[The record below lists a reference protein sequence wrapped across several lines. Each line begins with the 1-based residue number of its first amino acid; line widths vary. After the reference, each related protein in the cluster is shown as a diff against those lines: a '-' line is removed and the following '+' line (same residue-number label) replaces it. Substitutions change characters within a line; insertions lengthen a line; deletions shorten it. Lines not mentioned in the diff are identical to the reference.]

1 MTPGDTQ
8 EGNMADPATDRSV
21 GRRSG
26 GDKSAADL
34 DGTFAAGEGVIG
46 ASLAMTPAAA
56 LARHVEWL
64 DFALGAA
71 TAEEHWRRERLAK
84 ATKGNRAKRTDRLAE
99 VVAEIEELTALL
111 TGIRDLERRAATAP
125 ATTPRR
131 RGRPPGS
138 KNGTGKRSAS
148 AASAATKPAATKS
161 PAPKAAA
168 PSASATKAPSTGRR
182 RTTAA
187 KASSPAAGTSA
198 RPATTA
204 SSPKPSTARRRRSTS
219 ASAG

>member
-1 MTPGDTQ
+1 
-8 EGNMADPATDRSV
+8 MADASTHRPA

-26 GDKSAADL
+26 SETAAPDL
-34 DGTFAAGEGVIG
+34 DGTFAAAEGVVG

-71 TAEEHWRRERLAK
+71 TAEERWRRERLAK

-111 TGIRDLERRAATAP
+111 TGIRDLERRAAPAP

-148 AASAATKPAATKS
+148 AASAATKASATR
-161 PAPKAAA
+161 P
-168 PSASATKAPSTGRR
+168 SATKAPATGRR
-182 RTTAA
+182 RTTPARA
-187 KASSPAAGTSA
+187 PSSAAGSDAGSAAAAPTVKPTTST
-198 RPATTA
+198 P
-204 SSPKPSTARRRRSTS
+204 RRRRSTS
-219 ASAG
+219 ATAG

>member
-1 MTPGDTQ
+1 
-8 EGNMADPATDRSV
+8 MAHASTDRSV

-26 GDKSAADL
+26 SDSVAADL
-34 DGTFAAGEGVIG
+34 NGTFAAGDGVIG

-71 TAEEHWRRERLAK
+71 PAEEQWRRERLTK

-99 VVAEIEELTALL
+99 VIAEIEELTALL
-111 TGIRDLERRAATAP
+111 TGIRDLEQRAATAP

-138 KNGTGKRSAS
+138 KNGTGKRSTS
-148 AASAATKPAATKS
+148 AASAAKTIEVKGP
-161 PAPKAAA
+161 
-168 PSASATKAPSTGRR
+168 ATKAPATARR

-187 KASSPAAGTSA
+187 KAPAAGSAA
-198 RPATTA
+198 RPATPA
-204 SSPKPSTARRRRSTS
+204 STGTSTTSTPRRKRSTS
-219 ASAG
+219 TTAG

>member
-1 MTPGDTQ
+1 
-8 EGNMADPATDRSV
+8 MADASTDRPT

-26 GDKSAADL
+26 SDTAAADL
-34 DGTFAAGEGVIG
+34 DATFAAGKGVVG

-71 TAEEHWRRERLAK
+71 TAEERWRRERLAK
-84 ATKGNRAKRTDRLAE
+84 ATKGNRSKRTDRLAE

-111 TGIRDLERRAATAP
+111 TGIRDLERRAGPAA

-148 AASAATKPAATKS
+148 AATTK
-161 PAPKAAA
+161 AP
-168 PSASATKAPSTGRR
+168 ATKAPATKAPATGRR
-182 RTTAA
+182 RTPA
-187 KASSPAAGTSA
+187 KAPSRVAGPDAGPAAATPTVKPTTST
-198 RPATTA
+198 P
-204 SSPKPSTARRRRSTS
+204 RRRRSTS
-219 ASAG
+219 ATAG

>member
-1 MTPGDTQ
+1 
-8 EGNMADPATDRSV
+8 MAHASTDRSV
-21 GRRSG
+21 GPRSG
-26 GDKSAADL
+26 GGSAAADL
-34 DGTFAAGEGVIG
+34 NGSFAAGDGVVD

-71 TAEEHWRRERLAK
+71 TAEERWRRERLAK

-111 TGIRDLERRAATAP
+111 TGIRDLERRDPPASTA
-125 ATTPRR
+125 RR

-148 AASAATKPAATKS
+148 GASA
-161 PAPKAAA
+161 
-168 PSASATKAPSTGRR
+168 ATKAPSTGRR
-182 RTTAA
+182 RTTSA
-187 KASSPAAGTSA
+187 KAPAPAAGSA
-198 RPATTA
+198 ANAVTRASTATATT
-204 SSPKPSTARRRRSTS
+204 PTARRKRSTPTT
-219 ASAG
+219 AG

>member
-1 MTPGDTQ
+1 
-8 EGNMADPATDRSV
+8 MAHPSTDRSV

-26 GDKSAADL
+26 GDKVAADPS
-34 DGTFAAGEGVIG
+34 GTFEAGEGVVG

-111 TGIRDLERRAATAP
+111 TGIRDLEQRATPAP

-138 KNGTGKRSAS
+138 KNGTG
-148 AASAATKPAATKS
+148 
-161 PAPKAAA
+161 
-168 PSASATKAPSTGRR
+168 
-182 RTTAA
+182 
-187 KASSPAAGTSA
+187 
-198 RPATTA
+198 
-204 SSPKPSTARRRRSTS
+204 RRSTS
-219 ASAG
+219 APRAASTAPVAAPAAAKPSSASAPATGRRRPPAAKAPAPSERAAAGSAAAAPTAKPTGSPARRRPSTSTTGG